1 MFSDPKG
8 RELPFFR
15 VVRVP
20 VRRDGITLPGG
31 REIPC
36 LLMHFPQGEC
46 SPSAILAEPAQRLL
60 IPQNHF
66 FHALLGHKKSSP
78 ALTCEAG
85 VEERCFTQAEDPGLL
100 FQLS

>member
-36 LLMHFPQGEC
+36 LLMHFPKVNAALQPFRQSLHKGFSYPRTIFSMFC
-46 SPSAILAEPAQRLL
+46 LNIKKAPQR
-60 IPQNHF
+60 
-66 FHALLGHKKSSP
+66 
-78 ALTCEAG
+78 
-85 VEERCFTQAEDPGLL
+85 
-100 FQLS
+100 